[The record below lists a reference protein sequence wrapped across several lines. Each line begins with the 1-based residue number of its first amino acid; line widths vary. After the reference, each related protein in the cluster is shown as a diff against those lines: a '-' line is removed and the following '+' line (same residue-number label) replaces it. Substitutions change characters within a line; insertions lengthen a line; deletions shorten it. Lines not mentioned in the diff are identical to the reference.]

1 MASALLLITA
11 TLLLLWLVSYVRRS
25 YSYFSNKNMLSPK
38 PTFPLG
44 NFWKV
49 GLTVHFIEKI
59 NSMYREFKGKDVLCG
74 FYIFTKPVYL
84 ILDIDLIK
92 NIMVKDF
99 YSFHDRGLYHNEKTD
114 PLSAHLFSVTFR
126 NLSKFEIT
134 ENFYIFSSLSQ
145 SILFFLRG
153 GRWTLENSPRKNDDD
168 IFERKD

>member
-1 MASALLLITA
+1 MASALLLISA
-11 TLLLLWLVSYVRRS
+11 TLLLLLLVSYVRKS
-25 YSYFSNKNMLSPK
+25 YSYFSDKNMLSPK

-49 GLTVHFIEKI
+49 GISVHFIEKI
-59 NSMYREFKGKDVLCG
+59 NSIYREFKGKDVLCG

-84 ILDIDLIK
+84 ILDTELIK

-126 NLSKFEIT
+126 NLSKVEIT
-134 ENFYIFSSLSQ
+134 EKLLHSFFSPSLSQ
-145 SILFFLRG
+145 SNSLLPLS
-153 GRWTLENSPRKNDDD
+153 RWTVSTGKFSALK
-168 IFERKD
+168 